1 MDSISLAKQFQ
12 WLLCKFDSE
21 DGQTSEKEL
30 ENIINQSDKQVNLLF
45 SRIFCNFIPSRS
57 TRFNKYATL
66 FTKVPSLSNPEF
78 KDIFLTYLQ
87 NYLLEP
93 NQPEICEFFSF
104 LIESKYIGIDKAFE
118 ILISLFQSAEK
129 LQNLQFLQFLYCIFR
144 IQDQLKAHTR
154 YPELMNEFKIRY
166 ENIKIGVN
174 LDENSEIYS
183 FLYDQLLNPEKNPIK
198 NIIADE
204 SEKIPNFEVLDPT
217 LYVSPSI
224 LSFSPPIS
232 CVCAFYGAIKTLKSL
247 SKEGRLHADDAD
259 DDGRTLC
266 QFAAAGGNIAVLKYL
281 KETIKADFSNS
292 LDYAIEYFQD
302 EAFEYITSL
311 FPLSPTSL
319 HSAAKV
325 NNISKFEFFI
335 SKNFPLENRDE
346 YNWTPLHIAAS
357 HDSCEIIKILTSKD
371 KVNVNITDL
380 DGETPLHCASK
391 DGYINSM
398 KILLNHP
405 KILPNL
411 KDREGATPLHWAVI
425 NDKAEA
431 VRLLIKNEKV
441 DVNEKDN
448 FQRSAL
454 LLAAAS
460 NSPNAMRVL
469 LSSGRITDANA
480 ADQRLTTPLIA
491 SCESKSVECIKLIID
506 ASKTISVDFN
516 KRNVDGVT
524 ALDVAAFSNSPEIVR
539 LLLGVEA
546 VDASDLNKQ
555 SAKKQLSKEIVQI
568 IDEYFS
574 SKNK

>member
-1 MDSISLAKQFQ
+1 
-12 WLLCKFDSE
+12 
-21 DGQTSEKEL
+21 
-30 ENIINQSDKQVNLLF
+30 
-45 SRIFCNFIPSRS
+45 
-57 TRFNKYATL
+57 
-66 FTKVPSLSNPEF
+66 
-78 KDIFLTYLQ
+78 
-87 NYLLEP
+87 
-93 NQPEICEFFSF
+93 
-104 LIESKYIGIDKAFE
+104 
-118 ILISLFQSAEK
+118 
-129 LQNLQFLQFLYCIFR
+129 
-144 IQDQLKAHTR
+144 
-154 YPELMNEFKIRY
+154 
-166 ENIKIGVN
+166 
-174 LDENSEIYS
+174 
-183 FLYDQLLNPEKNPIK
+183 
-198 NIIADE
+198 
-204 SEKIPNFEVLDPT
+204 
-217 LYVSPSI
+217 
-224 LSFSPPIS
+224 
-232 CVCAFYGAIKTLKSL
+232 
-247 SKEGRLHADDAD
+247 
-259 DDGRTLC
+259 
-266 QFAAAGGNIAVLKYL
+266 
-281 KETIKADFSNS
+281 
-292 LDYAIEYFQD
+292 
-302 EAFEYITSL
+302 
-311 FPLSPTSL
+311 
-319 HSAAKV
+319 
-325 NNISKFEFFI
+325 
-335 SKNFPLENRDE
+335 
-346 YNWTPLHIAAS
+346 
-357 HDSCEIIKILTSKD
+357 
-371 KVNVNITDL
+371 
-380 DGETPLHCASK
+380 
-391 DGYINSM
+391 M